1 MSIPLVCSG
10 CGKTSVVA
18 SAVTGQVPLCACG
31 KPLIP
36 QVPLVFA
43 CACGVRSKPSRV
55 RLDLVRACP
64 KCRQPLAV
72 VAPSESEVPTITND
86 GPPGINEAPT
96 AGKLPAEAIFQD
108 WNPDQDQ
115 AQVPT
120 SLDSVA
126 TRTAGAGELRATV
139 DANGSLT
146 GMFGRYRISR
156 ELGRGGM
163 GVVYLAHD
171 PAVKRDVALKVLIGG
186 EGASTT
192 AIARFVREARAAG
205 QLRHPNI
212 VAVHDAGELAGRHFF
227 TMDFIRGQEL
237 AQVLSEAKTEL
248 MTMLDWM
255 RQVSEALDHAHSKGV
270 VHRDLK
276 PQNILIDTAGRPLV
290 MDFGLAKDFS
300 SMTFQSL
307 SGSVMGTPAYMSPEQ
322 ARGDGNNLDR
332 RSDVYSLGVI
342 LYEIATHKRPFKGD
356 TLFDTM
362 RAVVNDDPVPPLRIE
377 PTLNP
382 DLDAVILH
390 CMEKDPKLRY
400 QTAGELAADLE
411 RLLNGESVVAR
422 HPPLVQQWWRAG
434 RNLARRQP
442 LLIGGFAAAVVVA
455 LVLSVWFAR
464 PSAAE
469 QLIAETR
476 LADSTRVRAATVTLA
491 AQLADNTITAN
502 DERRRG
508 IAALRTLAV
517 AADAETAQAAID
529 GLVAAQAD
537 HLGPLLLARAI
548 DPAASAALRARCLEV
563 LPKFS
568 PSDAATAT
576 TLALLAV
583 KEELPER
590 AAQFITAA
598 AAIDVAIT
606 IDTIH
611 DPLLDVGKPSA
622 WRVAVM
628 NGIAAT
634 MPGMHV
640 AGNKLFMRLSGDPD
654 RAVDDAAVAILDRL
668 RTRAT
673 VFSFYG
679 LEKGA
684 GNAAASLGKINRA
697 VADHDRQIAQLLA
710 EEDGETPAKADP
722 QAAIAPVVT
731 KLHDTDATV
740 RAQAAWDLGTL
751 GLLLAVPELRTALDD
766 VDALVRQAAAKSLV
780 RLAAKAPI
788 DLPPLLARL
797 ELTDVGARTEALRLL
812 GDLESREAGFAIVK
826 HLTAND
832 RGERIAAVLALTRLA
847 DPTRL
852 PALRTALAANTSDV
866 DFSVAVVGAYAVDH
880 ALGKAAI
887 PDLITALGHTSRRV
901 REAAQHGLETAT
913 GQSYGALPSAWTTW
927 WKAQASR

>member
-10 CGKTSVVA
+10 CGKSSVVA
-18 SAVTGQVPLCACG
+18 SAVTGQVPQCACG
-31 KPLIP
+31 KPLLP

-43 CACGVRSKPSRV
+43 CACGVRSKPSCI
-55 RLDLVRACP
+55 RLDQVRPCP
-64 KCRQPLAV
+64 KCQKPLAV
-72 VAPSESEVPTITND
+72 VAPSESEVPTIIND
-86 GPPGINEAPT
+86 GPPGINEAQT
-96 AGKLPAEAIFQD
+96 TNKLPAEAIFQD

-115 AQVPT
+115 AQVHA

-146 GMFGRYRISR
+146 GMFGRYRITR

-212 VAVHDAGELAGRHFF
+212 VAVHDAGELAGRHYF
-227 TMDFIRGQEL
+227 TMDFIRGKEL
-237 AQVLSEAKTEL
+237 AQVLSQGGTDL
-248 MTMLDWM
+248 VTMLDWM
-255 RQVSEALDHAHSKGV
+255 RQVCEALDHAHTKGI

-276 PQNILIDTAGRPLV
+276 PQNILIDTAGKPLV

-300 SMTFQSL
+300 SKTFQSL

-322 ARGDGNNLDR
+322 ARGDGNNLDQ

-342 LYEIATHKRPFKGD
+342 LYEIATHKRPFGGD

-362 RAVVNDDPVPPLRIE
+362 RAVVNDDPIPPLRLE

-390 CMEKDPKLRY
+390 CMEKDPKRRY
-400 QTAGELAADLE
+400 QSAGELAADLE

-422 HPPLVQQWWRAG
+422 HPPLVQQWWRAS
-434 RNLARRQP
+434 RNLMRRQP
-442 LLIGGFAAAVVVA
+442 LLMSGIAAAAVVA
-455 LVLSVWFAR
+455 LVLTIWLAR
-464 PSAAE
+464 PSAAD

-476 LADSTRVRAATVTLA
+476 LADATRVRAATVTLA
-491 AQLADNTITAN
+491 AQLADRTISAN

-508 IAALRTLAV
+508 IDALRTLAESSDADIAL
-517 AADAETAQAAID
+517 AALD
-529 GLVAAQAD
+529 GLLTSQAD
-537 HLGPLLLARAI
+537 NLAPLLLARAI
-548 DPAASAALRARCLEV
+548 DPTASAALRTRCLEV
-563 LPKFS
+563 LPKSS
-568 PSDAATAT
+568 PGDAAVAT
-576 TLALLAV
+576 TLALQAV
-583 KEELPER
+583 KEELPAR

-598 AAIDVAIT
+598 TAIEVAAT

-611 DPLLDVGKPSA
+611 DPLLDVGKPSG

-684 GNAAASLGKINRA
+684 GNAAASLGKMNRA

-710 EEDGETPAKADP
+710 EENGETPAKADP

-731 KLHDTDATV
+731 KLHDAEATV

-751 GLLLAVPELRTALDD
+751 GLAVAVPELRKALDD
-766 VDALVRQAAAKSLV
+766 TDAVVRQAAAKSLV
-780 RLAAKAPI
+780 RLAAKEPV

-797 ELTDVGARTEALRLL
+797 EGTNVSIRTEALRLL
-812 GDLESREAGFAIVK
+812 GDLESREAGVAIAK

-832 RGERIAAVLALTRLA
+832 RGERIAAVSALTRLA
-847 DPTRL
+847 DPSHL
-852 PALRTALAANTSDV
+852 PALRTALAANASDV

-880 ALGKAAI
+880 ALNKAAI
-887 PDLITALGHTSRRV
+887 PDLITVLGHMSRRV

-913 GQSYGALPSAWTTW
+913 GQSLGAVPSAWTTW
-927 WKAQASR
+927 WKAQVSR